1 MSSSHSRSQSAARW
15 VLVLLALVMA
25 LPFAAPTP
33 DYGKSSVARTQTSLF
48 DYHFD
53 ADIIVPRAEREARG
67 RDKSGATDTT
77 PSVSVFAL
85 LALSLAAQ
93 PPRDPDHPVVAL
105 SAVDERP
112 WPRRDRSPVLSPR
125 APPHIV

>member
-1 MSSSHSRSQSAARW
+1 MPSSPSHKQSAARW

-33 DYGKSSVARTQTSLF
+33 DYGASSVARTQTSLF

-77 PSVSVFAL
+77 PSLHVFAL
-85 LALSLAAQ
+85 LAFGLTDRQGETDSLLVR
-93 PPRDPDHPVVAL
+93 PPAL
-105 SAVDERP
+105 DELPR
-112 WPRRDRSPVLSPR
+112 PRRDRSPVLSPR
-125 APPHIV
+125 APPHRA